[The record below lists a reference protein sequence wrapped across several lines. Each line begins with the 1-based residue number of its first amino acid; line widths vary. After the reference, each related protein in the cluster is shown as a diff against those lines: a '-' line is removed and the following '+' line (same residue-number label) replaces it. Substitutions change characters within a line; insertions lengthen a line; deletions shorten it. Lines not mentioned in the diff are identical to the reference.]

1 MISIILV
8 TKKKIFTFVRERII
22 LYNSVLR
29 KMFQFHFIYKKII
42 FTNFYLKKMIL
53 RLTISQF
60 HFIYKRMTYI
70 KNDFYNFTYKKKK
83 KSFNPIFIYKKTPF
97 TIFI

>member
-1 MISIILV
+1 
-8 TKKKIFTFVRERII
+8 
-22 LYNSVLR
+22 
-29 KMFQFHFIYKKII
+29 
-42 FTNFYLKKMIL
+42 MIL

>member
-1 MISIILV
+1 
-8 TKKKIFTFVRERII
+8 
-22 LYNSVLR
+22 
-29 KMFQFHFIYKKII
+29 
-42 FTNFYLKKMIL
+42 MIL

-70 KNDFYNFTYKKKK
+70 KNDFYNFIYKKKK

-97 TIFI
+97 TIFILKNDLRFLFRKIIFITSFYFLKKI

>member
-1 MISIILV
+1 
-8 TKKKIFTFVRERII
+8 
-22 LYNSVLR
+22 
-29 KMFQFHFIYKKII
+29 MFQFHFIYKKII

-70 KNDFYNFTYKKKK
+70 KNDFYNFIYKKKK
-83 KSFNPIFIYKKTPF
+83 KVFQSNFYLQENAFYNIYLKKWFKIFI
-97 TIFI
+97 

>member
-1 MISIILV
+1 
-8 TKKKIFTFVRERII
+8 
-22 LYNSVLR
+22 
-29 KMFQFHFIYKKII
+29 MFQFHFIYKKII

-70 KNDFYNFTYKKKK
+70 KNDFYNFIYKKKK
-83 KSFNPIFIYKKTPF
+83 KSLSIQFLFTRKRLLQYLFKKM
-97 TIFI
+97 I